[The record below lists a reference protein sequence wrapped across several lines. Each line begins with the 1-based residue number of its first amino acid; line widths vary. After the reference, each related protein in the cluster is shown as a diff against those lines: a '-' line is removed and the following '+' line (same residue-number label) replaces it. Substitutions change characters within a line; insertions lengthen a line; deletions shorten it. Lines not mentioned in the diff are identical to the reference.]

1 MWKVI
6 VTTMFSIKR
15 NRMKKNSL
23 YKHLKNLG
31 SVCHEL
37 MSLLHIS
44 DYISYN
50 ILQKHID
57 MGAHLGLEKRCY
69 Q

>member
-15 NRMKKNSL
+15 NRMKKISL

-44 DYISYN
+44 GYISYN
-50 ILQKHID
+50 ILQNHID
-57 MGAHLGLEKRCY
+57 MGAHLGLEKRCC